1 MSIFEVA
8 LLITTMFVLLSIVWG
23 TVTLGISPMPSSHK
37 ARQAMLSLCDETGD
51 GPIYELGSGWGHMLV
66 ALARRYPHRSI
77 VGYEAS
83 LFPWLV
89 SVVWLKVLA
98 VDNVKIYRQNF
109 LQADLSGASVVVC
122 YLFSKGM
129 ASLKVKLGI
138 ESGELKYL
146 ISHHFALPSFK
157 PVKTIGLNDLYQ
169 TPVYLYRFS
178 ES

>member
-1 MSIFEVA
+1 MSIFEVG

-98 VDNVKIYRQNF
+98 VHNVKVYRQNF

-129 ASLKVKLGI
+129 VKLQAKLADKAV
-138 ESGELKYL
+138 SLNYL
-146 ISHHFALPSFK
+146 ISHYFALPHRE
-157 PVKTIGLNDLYQ
+157 PIKTLRLNDVYK
-169 TPVYLYRFS
+169 TPIYLYKLHV
-178 ES
+178 